1 MLRRTKYA
9 AVRIPLYRHEIS
21 CLNHYKSFTMSKYAF
36 KTNINCIGCAS
47 QIKPHLDKLEKNGQ
61 IEHWHVHPTDP
72 DHTLEIETSKL
83 NANEVR
89 DYVKNAGFEAE
100 RKRIRK

>member
-1 MLRRTKYA
+1 
-9 AVRIPLYRHEIS
+9 
-21 CLNHYKSFTMSKYAF
+21 MSKYVF

-47 QIKPHLDKLEKNGQ
+47 QIKPHLDKLEKTGQ

-83 NANEVR
+83 NVDEVR

-100 RKRIRK
+100 PKRRR